1 MYIGCARTKED
12 LNQAINIATKTFRSK
27 GNFDLEL
34 INKRF
39 LMFPNNVDQIK
50 DVIIIADDMTGVIGA
65 CFLIDRFFYRG
76 AFLLKGTFFSSI
88 CISEECRGKGLSK
101 LLLNFAITEAEK
113 RGSDFAVLIARRAAD
128 FFYNQFNF
136 WGLAQYNKI
145 QYEPSSD
152 EGICN
157 RSLFF
162 DAKKEDIEK
171 INEIYVYTYSSLLG
185 SCERTNNYWFYLLKR
200 VNQQN
205 FKVIVSKLNDKVNG
219 YIIYSGAEVYE
230 FASDSNT
237 SCLDML
243 NNFGIKF
250 SFNKLTL
257 HCSSKHSILKEL
269 QNIDF
274 IVTKRQCS
282 YGGHMVRII
291 NHQSILKVLEAEC
304 RSRFEQLNL
313 TDYEEEV
320 DGACMLKLCNNNIS
334 LNLLDSPYTFKSTC
348 FLMGVEYLSV
358 AQKGF
363 SIFEPKPF
371 NVLLFDQI

>member
-185 SCERTNNYWFYLLKR
+185 SCERTNNYCVYLLKR
-200 VNQQN
+200 VNQQI
-205 FKVIVSKLNDKVNG
+205 FKVVVS
-219 YIIYSGAEVYE
+219 
-230 FASDSNT
+230 
-237 SCLDML
+237 
-243 NNFGIKF
+243 
-250 SFNKLTL
+250 
-257 HCSSKHSILKEL
+257 
-269 QNIDF
+269 
-274 IVTKRQCS
+274 
-282 YGGHMVRII
+282 
-291 NHQSILKVLEAEC
+291 
-304 RSRFEQLNL
+304 
-313 TDYEEEV
+313 
-320 DGACMLKLCNNNIS
+320 
-334 LNLLDSPYTFKSTC
+334 
-348 FLMGVEYLSV
+348 
-358 AQKGF
+358 
-363 SIFEPKPF
+363 
-371 NVLLFDQI
+371 